1 MKAGFGGAVRL
12 VRDLAG
18 VDGCLS
24 GGELSVP
31 GRTQAEASHT
41 HIQGFY
47 GVPEELILMCS
58 QDPNIL
64 GFSNPPL

>member
-12 VRDLAG
+12 VWDLAG
-18 VDGCLS
+18 VVGCLS

-41 HIQGFY
+41 HTGLLRGPR
-47 GVPEELILMCS
+47 GVDSYVLSGP
-58 QDPNIL
+58 
-64 GFSNPPL
+64 